1 MKLLRKTNQIVIEG
15 ENYSLKYDQ
24 RKPMYI
30 DLQFSHGIGC
40 ELFIPSGCDCDE
52 KIDEIIQLAQPKIA
66 ETTDMIQVVFEGE
79 TTLWERVEYI
89 FECGR
94 DRVSY
99 FYKVFGNGS
108 LDNARFFEGFLKD
121 DPRLAEAFYP
131 YFCGPGRHKSYHRT
145 VKEFM
150 HSSAPRFDLLY
161 SFGINSSDKREFAY
175 YEDARLRINCDRYY
189 EGGDWLVTPP
199 PFLYMMGNRDRQN
212 WVTMGLAVPAGQAQF
227 LSYEYSGG
235 EGFGL
240 NLTYDG
246 ETRIKNVWKSPS
258 IVFLAGGPDVYEML
272 DKYVDHLSRVGML
285 PENDRSEIPLWWRKP
300 IFGGWGEQVFHSN
313 RWDCY
318 FSGKYDDWEEDNVDK
333 LCTQAAYET
342 MLATLEKKGIDP
354 TILIVDNR
362 WFSLTSHLEVDEELW
377 PDMKGFITAQHAKGR
392 KVILWVSPWSYCRSA
407 WGKDVPLSEQM
418 ILDDSKAFT
427 LELDTD
433 VFYPACKREHRKTR
447 RKLELP
453 EATLAEPHWK
463 FFVDPLNQDYVQRLS
478 DNIQYLLSPEGL
490 DADGFEFDYT
500 HFLPQHRGIEPVTP
514 RTQQAWGVELL
525 HSLISIYYHSAK
537 NAKSDALIISHTFN
551 PYFNDVVDMLRL
563 QDIYTDRR
571 SIVPQMDHRAQIAKR
586 ACPGCMIHT
595 DQHPMPSLEAWR
607 EYAAYQSKI
616 GNPCLY
622 YVTGIETTRERFTE
636 QDYELL
642 RQTWTRYNA
651 ELDEKYRETS
661 NVSKKKT

>member
-1 MKLLRKTNQIVIEG
+1 VE
-15 ENYSLKYDQ
+15 Y
-24 RKPMYI
+24 
-30 DLQFSHGIGC
+30 
-40 ELFIPSGCDCDE
+40 
-52 KIDEIIQLAQPKIA
+52 
-66 ETTDMIQVVFEGE
+66 VFECSE
-79 TTLWERVEYI
+79 
-89 FECGR
+89 

-99 FYKVFGNGS
+99 YYKVYGSGS

-131 YFCGPGRHKSYHRT
+131 YFCGPGRHKAHHRA

-150 HSSAPRFDLLY
+150 QSSTPRFDQLY
-161 SFGINSSDKREFAY
+161 SFGINSSDKREFGY
-175 YEDARLRINCDRYY
+175 YEDVLLRINCDRYY
-189 EGGDWLVTPP
+189 KGGDWLVTPP
-199 PFLYMMGNRDRQN
+199 PFLYLLGNRDRKN
-212 WVTMGLAVPAGQAQF
+212 WVTMGLVVPAGQGQF

-240 NLTYDG
+240 NLTYEG
-246 ETRIKNVWKSPS
+246 GFRIQNTWQSPS

-272 DKYVDHLSRVGML
+272 DKYVDHLMHIGML
-285 PENDRSEIPLWWRKP
+285 PKNDRSNIPLWWRRP

-318 FSGKYDDWEEDNVDK
+318 FSGKYDDWKEDNVDR

-342 MLATLEKKGIDP
+342 MLAALEKKGIDP

-362 WFSLTSHLEVDEELW
+362 WFSLTSHLEVDEKLW
-377 PDMKGFITAQHAKGR
+377 PDMKGFIAAQHAKGR

-418 ILDDSKAFT
+418 ILDDANAFT

-447 RKLELP
+447 RKLKLP

-463 FFVDPLNQDYVQRLS
+463 FFVDPLNPNYARRLS
-478 DNIQYLLSPEGL
+478 KKIRYLLSPEGL

-500 HFLPQHRGIEPVTP
+500 HFLPQYRGIEPVTE
-514 RTQQAWGVELL
+514 RSQQAWGVELL
-525 HSLISIYYHSAK
+525 HSLVSIYYHSAK
-537 NAKSDALIISHTFN
+537 SAKSDALIISHTYN

-571 SIVPQMDHRAQIAKR
+571 SVIPQMDHRAQIAKR
-586 ACPGCMIHT
+586 VCPGCVIHT

-607 EYAAYQSKI
+607 EYAIYQSRI

-622 YVTGIETTRERFTE
+622 YVTGIETTRERFTD

-642 RQTWTRYNA
+642 RRTWTQYNA
-651 ELDEKYRETS
+651 MLDKKYGQSSEAA
-661 NVSKKKT
+661 KKKSTRRKVGELFTQSRSENMIGIRPES